1 MRELHLTVLDSTLPD
16 LCRYEKEITHAKRAF
31 FRCTLL
37 PPPARQLEGSG
48 LAVWSR
54 PKGGYFI
61 SLDTLAGC
69 AKRTVQLAKEA
80 GVTLTGAGATY
91 PYKRDPQDRNIR
103 IAPTYPTPEE
113 LKSAMDIFI
122 LCVKIAG
129 IESVVNQGN

>member
-1 MRELHLTVLDSTLPD
+1 MKKHRAILAPKFDLVKDS
-16 LCRYEKEITHAKRAF
+16 F
-31 FRCTLL
+31 
-37 PPPARQLEGSG
+37 ARQLAPYGRI
-48 LAVWSR
+48 ARWTD

-61 SLDTLAGC
+61 SLYLMDGC

>member
-1 MRELHLTVLDSTLPD
+1 MAALAEVLRPKFDMVLNR
-16 LCRYEKEITHAKRAF
+16 LEEE
-31 FRCTLL
+31 
-37 PPPARQLEGSG
+37 LEGSG

-113 LKSAMDIFI
+113 LKSAVDIFI

-129 IESVVNQGN
+129 IELVVNQGN

>member
-1 MRELHLTVLDSTLPD
+1 MVLNRL
-16 LCRYEKEITHAKRAF
+16 EEE
-31 FRCTLL
+31 
-37 PPPARQLEGSG
+37 LEGSG

-91 PYKRDPQDRNIR
+91 PLQEGSAGQK
-103 IAPTYPTPEE
+103 YPHCSH
-113 LKSAMDIFI
+113 LSHAGG
-122 LCVKIAG
+122 VKISHG
-129 IESVVNQGN
+129 HIYSVR